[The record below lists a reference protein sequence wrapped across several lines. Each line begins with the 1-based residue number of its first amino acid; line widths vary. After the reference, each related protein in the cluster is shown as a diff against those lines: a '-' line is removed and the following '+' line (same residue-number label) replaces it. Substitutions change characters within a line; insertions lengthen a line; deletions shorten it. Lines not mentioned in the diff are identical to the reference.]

1 MKRIIIREGQKGIIT
16 GHIALNET
24 PGFKEKCE
32 EIARQLNAS
41 INTTLNGEICLNN
54 EQMSV
59 VLGIDPGDA
68 GSKFYGPSIMVKSVA
83 FSFLTSDPA
92 GYEAAKAS
100 FDKLMEV
107 VGNSEL
113 LAL

>member
-1 MKRIIIREGQKGIIT
+1 MKKIIINESQKDIIT

-32 EIARQLNAS
+32 EIARILGAS
-41 INTTLNGEICLNN
+41 VHTTLNGEICLTN
-54 EQMSV
+54 EQMHV
-59 VLGIDPGDA
+59 VLGIDPGD
-68 GSKFYGPSIMVKSVA
+68 GSKFYGPTIMIKSIG
-83 FSFLTSDPA
+83 FSFTTSDPSS
-92 GYEAAKAS
+92 YESARAS
-100 FDKLMEV
+100 FDKLMNI

>member
-41 INTTLNGEICLNN
+41 VNTTLNGEICLNN
-54 EQMSV
+54 EQMHV
-59 VLGIDPGDA
+59 VLGIDPGD
-68 GSKFYGPSIMVKSVA
+68 GSKVYGPSIMVKSVA

-100 FDKLMEV
+100 FDKLMEI
-107 VGNSEL
+107 VGNSKL

>member
-1 MKRIIIREGQKGIIT
+1 MKRIILREGQENIIT

-41 INTTLNGEICLNN
+41 INTTLNGEICLHN
-54 EQMSV
+54 ERMSV
-59 VLGIDPGDA
+59 VLGIDPGD
-68 GSKFYGPSIMVKSVA
+68 GSKIYGPSIMVKSIS

-92 GYEAAKAS
+92 GYEDAKAS

-107 VGNSEL
+107 VENSEL
-113 LAL
+113 LTL

>member
-1 MKRIIIREGQKGIIT
+1 MKKIIIREGQENIIT

-41 INTTLNGEICLNN
+41 INTTLNGEICLYN
-54 EQMSV
+54 EQMHV
-59 VLGIDPGDA
+59 ILGIDPGD
-68 GSKFYGPSIMVKSVA
+68 GSKFYGPSIMIKSVG

-92 GYEAAKAS
+92 GYEAARAS
-100 FDKLMEV
+100 FDKLMKI

>member
-1 MKRIIIREGQKGIIT
+1 MKKIIIREEQEGIIT

-32 EIARQLNAS
+32 EIARLLGAS
-41 INTTLNGEICLNN
+41 VNTTLNGEICLTN
-54 EQMSV
+54 ETMHA
-59 VLGIDPGDA
+59 VLGIDPGD
-68 GSKFYGPSIMVKSVA
+68 GSKFYGPSIMVKSVG

-92 GYEAAKAS
+92 GYETAKAS

>member
-32 EIARQLNAS
+32 EIARQLDAS
-41 INTTLNGEICLNN
+41 INTTLNGEICLHN
-54 EQMSV
+54 ERMHV
-59 VLGIDPGDA
+59 VLGIDPGD
-68 GSKFYGPSIMVKSVA
+68 GSKFYGPSIMVKSVG

-107 VGNSEL
+107 VENSEL